1 VNISRPAS
9 YPFTLI
15 QFLQRNLDERFAR
28 LASEG
33 YLKALGAGAFADRA
47 ASYLGALNT
56 LHPFREGNGRTQRE
70 FIRGLALEAGHKLDW
85 SRVTPKQMVE
95 ASILSHN
102 LGRNSELA
110 AVIRLALEPVSREW
124 KPR

>member
-1 VNISRPAS
+1 
-9 YPFTLI
+9 
-15 QFLQRNLDERFAR
+15 
-28 LASEG
+28 
-33 YLKALGAGAFADRA
+33 
-47 ASYLGALNT
+47 
-56 LHPFREGNGRTQRE
+56 
-70 FIRGLALEAGHKLDW
+70 LALEAGHKLDW